1 NPTISTLQLIYQLSN
16 QEERLI
22 VSDLLGKVVL
32 STTLPAETTEA
43 TLNLSELPAGTYFC
57 RLGGEVRV
65 MVVAR

>member
-1 NPTISTLQLIYQLSN
+1 M
-16 QEERLI
+16 
-22 VSDLLGKVVL
+22 SDLLGKVVL